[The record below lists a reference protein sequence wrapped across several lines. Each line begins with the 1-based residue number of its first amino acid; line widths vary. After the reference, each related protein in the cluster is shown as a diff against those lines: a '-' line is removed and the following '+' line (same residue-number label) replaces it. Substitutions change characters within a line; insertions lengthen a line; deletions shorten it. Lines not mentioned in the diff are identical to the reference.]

1 MKKISIYRW
10 EYRMGGCNIAFVNF
24 QSTNLHILL
33 LMSDF
38 TLAFIVEGLDVLKY
52 KEKIILE

>member
-1 MKKISIYRW
+1 
-10 EYRMGGCNIAFVNF
+10 MGGCNIAFVNF
-24 QSTNLHILL
+24 QSTNLHILF
-33 LMSDF
+33 LMYDF